1 MVARGILAGALALAL
16 ATGPDAAAS
25 ALTAPTM
32 ALRAPEQCSPPHGG
46 TQVGESWAQR
56 RLAFTGVWPLTKGEG
71 VTVALI
77 DSGVDTRHPQVRV
90 ARSVD
95 LTGTGPLDCVG
106 HGTAVAGIIAGADMK
121 EIPFA
126 GVAPKARLISIKQ
139 TNSERGDVALL
150 AQGIKQAADLGAQVV
165 NISVQTSDQPDL
177 KAAVEYALAKDVVI
191 VAAAGNIRKEDGT
204 PAAVYPASYPGVL
217 SVGSA
222 GPDGRRNDFSNSV
235 TPVSV
240 IAPGQDI
247 TSTWPGGAYRQDLEG
262 TSYAAPYV
270 AGVAALVR
278 ARHPEL
284 DNVRVRRR
292 IEITAD
298 GASGTGTG
306 AGMVNPLMAVSE
318 ILPSEVVAIAP
329 RPAQALPSTIVTR
342 PRPADQEAINVSA
355 AVAVIAVLA
364 AGLVAA
370 VGVVIPMGR
379 RRGWRPGRAVTP
391 GE

>member
-1 MVARGILAGALALAL
+1 MVGRGTFAAVLALALAL
-16 ATGPDAAAS
+16 GPDAAA
-25 ALTAPTM
+25 AA
-32 ALRAPEQCSPPHGG
+32 ARRAPEPCAPPRGG
-46 TQVGESWAQR
+46 PQVGESWAQR
-56 RLAFTGVWPLTKGEG
+56 RLAFTGVWPLTMGEG
-71 VTVALI
+71 VTVAII
-77 DSGVDTRHPQVRV
+77 DSGVDPRHPQVRV
-90 ARSVD
+90 AKSVD

-106 HGTAVAGIIAGADMK
+106 HGTAVAGLIGGADMLDR
-121 EIPFA
+121 IPFA

-139 TNSERGDVALL
+139 TNGDRGDVGVL
-150 AQGIKQAADLGAQVV
+150 AQAIRQAADLGAQVM
-165 NISVQTSDQPDL
+165 NISIQTTDQPDL
-177 KAAVEYALAKDVVI
+177 RAAVDYALAKDVVI
-191 VAAAGNIRKEDGT
+191 VAAAGNLKKEDGT
-204 PAAVYPASYPGVL
+204 PAAAYPASYPGVL

-222 GPDGRRNDFSNSV
+222 GPDGRRTDFSNSV
-235 TPVSV
+235 TPISV

-247 TSTWPGGAYRQDLEG
+247 TSTWPGRTYRQDLDG
-262 TSYAAPYV
+262 TSFAAPFV

-329 RPAQALPSTIVTR
+329 RRPEALPSTIVAR
-342 PRPADQEAINVSA
+342 PRPVDQEVITRSA
-355 AVAVIAVLA
+355 AVAVIAIVA
-364 AGLVAA
+364 AGLVSAIA
-370 VGVVIPMGR
+370 VVVPLGR
-379 RRGWRPGRAVTP
+379 RRGWRPGRTIPP